1 MTTTQQ
7 LKPIDH
13 GQDVAMRPQAITPME
28 MLNTAVERGAG
39 IDVLER
45 LMTLQER
52 YEANQAKK
60 AYSAAMAD
68 AKAEIKPIVKNRKVD
83 FTSQKG
89 RTNYD
94 YEDLAGIADVID
106 PILSKFGLSYRWRS
120 KQDGSKL
127 TIICIMTHRD
137 GYSEEAAELSAEND
151 NSGNKNSIQAVGS
164 TATFLQRYTLK
175 LAVGLAAT
183 KDDDG
188 KAADPDEKISENQLT
203 ELLDLSEK
211 LGVDKIKFCEWA
223 KIEAFSEI
231 RRTEFQKAKNA
242 ILAKGKQAAKK
253 DAEA

>member
-1 MTTTQQ
+1 MSAQQ
-7 LKPIDH
+7 LKPIEPNA
-13 GQDVAMRPQAITPME
+13 VPAETITPMA
-28 MLNTAVERGAG
+28 MIDRALANGAG
-39 IDVLER
+39 IEVLER
-45 LMTLQER
+45 LMALQER

-127 TIICIMTHRD
+127 TIICVMSHRD
-137 GYSEEAAELSAEND
+137 GYSEDAAELSAEND

-188 KAADPDEKISENQLT
+188 KAADPDEKISEKQLT
-203 ELLDLSEK
+203 ELLDLAEQ
-211 LGVDKIKFCEWA
+211 LNVDKIKFCEWA

-242 ILAKGKQAAKK
+242 ILAKGRQAQKK
-253 DAEA
+253 EQDNG